1 MVYSIVILIN
11 YKLLIIPMKA
21 LKSYIDNNGRLA
33 IPAKIRKK
41 LHLNIG
47 DEVSI
52 KYSDSELVVSTF
64 HSNVEKARNI
74 LDKYKNIDLQ
84 KELKLMRTEDA
95 DKF

>member
-1 MVYSIVILIN
+1 
-11 YKLLIIPMKA
+11 MKA
-21 LKSYIDNNGRLA
+21 FKSYIDNNGRLA
-33 IPAKIRKK
+33 IPAKVRKK

-47 DEVSI
+47 DKVSVN
-52 KYSDSELVVSTF
+52 YSDSELVVSTF
-64 HSNVEKARNI
+64 HSNIEKARNI